1 MGMSSSQARLL
12 NLTSRMHQIE
22 YKAAKLEAE
31 KLQMANQ
38 SSRVY
43 NEYLEAL
50 DKTSINVNIL
60 GQDASIT
67 NTPITADMIY
77 QYGGLSD
84 QYALVTKD
92 NKTLISSELH
102 EKYKNTNSLSEF
114 LANIGINDTF
124 QQTVHHSD
132 PNPAYQNAVQ
142 NYQNDHAQWTTNKTA
157 FDNYQ
162 TDLDSYNTRY
172 ANWQTQNAAYT
183 QYQTDL
189 ANYNT
194 EHAQWV
200 ANSNDYNKYQTDLAK
215 YNQLHAAWENSANN
229 YNDYVTAHT
238 QWETDHAA
246 WVTRRDA
253 YNTYLTQQ
261 ATHDKWV
268 IDKNAYN
275 QYLSD
280 KAAYDAWKAQNP
292 EYVKG
297 DTTQA
302 WWETSEIDNSLSQD
316 FLAAGNTYCYKHAVN
331 NNDVDCYGHVLCG
344 MLDFSDATNKT
355 SQTYTNSL
363 GKSTWVYR
371 GLGGM
376 SNSKIT
382 NSKGETETVESVFTR
397 VSEAVNSGI
406 NVNTKGATCNVT
418 ESSSDYEK
426 LLSKFNVDGTTKN
439 LKQWIIDLYYITQNK
454 SNINGYPSDAEF
466 CATITDIQTTLS
478 GSFFKFKEPVYN
490 QAVTDWE
497 NRRVPEPTPVTDP
510 GAEPVVNVAPAPG
523 AEPVEPTYVAAP
535 TTEPTPPT
543 VVAPPG
549 AEPTAPTVVANPGPA
564 PTRPTA
570 VADPGAEPKLDDYIA
585 GINKTKEWDE
595 VVNHATFSNKDL
607 AQWYIN
613 VWCKMEGLNDTPSVE
628 ETIVHDDATN
638 TNKTIYS
645 VQDKNKSLTTY
656 GNNPFSNAVENDN
669 YIVIDDAKLK
679 DNTWITNAVQSGVVL
694 FQVYDKSKGGFSDTS
709 VATSTNLNEVEDSS
723 EVKKAEAKYEAD
735 MKKIDNKDRKYDS
748 QLAALETE
756 RNAIKEEMETLKT
769 VAKENVERT
778 FKLFS

>member
-162 TDLDSYNTRY
+162 TDLNSYNTRY

-189 ANYNT
+189 AKYNT

-238 QWETDHAA
+238 QWEADHAA

-261 ATHDKWV
+261 AAHDKWV

-280 KAAYDAWKAQNP
+280 KAAYDAWEAQNP
-292 EYVKG
+292 EYVKS
-297 DTTQA
+297 DPDQP
-302 WWETSEIDNSLSQD
+302 WWETSEIDNSLASD
-316 FLAAGNTYCYKHAVN
+316 FVTAGAFCYNQAAN
-331 NNDVDCYGHVLCG
+331 NNSVGCYGHVLIN
-344 MLDFSDATNKT
+344 MVDFDGVTHKGL
-355 SQTYTNSL
+355 TYTTSL
-363 GKSTWVYR
+363 GSNIQFSTYGGLEIGLDSEEHNETTLKYR
-371 GLGGM
+371 QTF
-376 SNSKIT
+376 K
-382 NSKGETETVESVFTR
+382 E
-397 VSEAVNSGI
+397 VSDVVDAGAK
-406 NVNTKGATCNVT
+406 VNTTGSTCTVT
-418 ESSSDYEK
+418 SSSSDYEK
-426 LLSKFNVDGTTKN
+426 LLSKFNVDGTAKS
-439 LKQWIIDLYYITQNK
+439 LKQWIVDLYYITENK
-454 SNINGYPSDAEF
+454 TNIDGYPSDADF
-466 CATITDIQTTLS
+466 CASITDIQNTLS
-478 GSFFKFKEPVYN
+478 GSLTRFNEPVYN

-497 NRRVPEPTPVTDP
+497 NRRVPEPTPVADP
-510 GAEPVVNVAPAPG
+510 GAEPTVTVAPAPG

-570 VADPGAEPKLDDYIA
+570 VAAPGAEPKLDDYIA

-638 TNKTIYS
+638 TNKAIYS
-645 VQDKNKSLTTY
+645 VQDRNKSLTTY

-769 VAKENVERT
+769 VAKENVDRT